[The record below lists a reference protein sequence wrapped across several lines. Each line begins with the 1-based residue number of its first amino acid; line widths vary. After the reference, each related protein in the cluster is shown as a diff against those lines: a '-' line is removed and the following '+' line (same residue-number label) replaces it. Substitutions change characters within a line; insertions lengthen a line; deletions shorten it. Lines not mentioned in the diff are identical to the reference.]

1 MNKRYTRIIV
11 IGLPVI
17 LAGGITAGAVY
28 TQMSKEKQNTAQ
40 QNATVE
46 MDNTELRFTAGVA
59 EVLEKIDQDCIL
71 NADVLA
77 KADYDT
83 EESEYS
89 NLAIANVKNYV
100 NVRSTPDT
108 NGEVVGKMYDDSVAQ
123 IVSVIGEGEEEWFQ
137 VVSGSV
143 EGYIKSE
150 YFIYGDAA
158 AEIIDDYVT
167 KYAVVKADRLNI
179 REEPDVTAKRI
190 GYMDNGEKGKL
201 LELDDEWAKVLY
213 TEGNEGY
220 VARQYVAIEEQYV
233 YAKSIEEE
241 EQERQAQQLLAQRA
255 QEPEEITPENTA
267 IQPTAIQPTAI
278 QPTAIQPT
286 EIQATAVQTTEI
298 QPTAVPLTASPAGYT
313 NASELRSEIVDYAM
327 QYLGNRYISGGRS
340 LESGTDCSGFTCY
353 TYAAFGYS
361 LSRTPQGQWGSNG
374 RNVTVEEAQPGD
386 IVCYASGGGKCTH
399 VGIYLGNG
407 QMIHSANSR
416 RGVVINDIYYDNTFV
431 GIKNVID

>member
-1 MNKRYTRIIV
+1 MNKRYTGLIM
-11 IGLPVI
+11 IGLPLI
-17 LAGGITAGAVY
+17 LAGSIASGIACTRMPKEKQDMAQQNVIDEIDNAELRLTAGA
-28 TQMSKEKQNTAQ
+28 
-40 QNATVE
+40 
-46 MDNTELRFTAGVA
+46 A
-59 EVLEKIDQDCIL
+59 EVFEKIDQDCIL
-71 NADVLA
+71 NTEVLA
-77 KADYDT
+77 QADYDT

-123 IVSVIGEGEEEWFQ
+123 IVSVVGEGEEEWFQ

-158 AEIIDDYVT
+158 AEVIDDYVT
-167 KYAVVKADRLNI
+167 RYAVVKADRLNI
-179 REEPDVTAKRI
+179 REEPDVAAKRI

-201 LELDDEWAKVLY
+201 VELGDEWVKVLY

-220 VARQYVAIEEQYV
+220 VARQYVAIEEQFV

-241 EQERQAQQLLAQRA
+241 EQERQAQLILAQRG
-255 QEPEEITPENTA
+255 QESEDIAPENTA
-267 IQPTAIQPTAI
+267 M
-278 QPTAIQPT
+278 
-286 EIQATAVQTTEI
+286 
-298 QPTAVPLTASPAGYT
+298 QPTAVQLTASPVDYT
-313 NASELRSEIVDYAM
+313 NASELRSGIVDYAM

-340 LESGTDCSGFTCY
+340 LEGGTDCSGFTCY

-374 RNVTVEEAQPGD
+374 RTVTLEEAQPGD

-407 QMIHSANSR
+407 KIIHSANSR
-416 RGVVINDIYYDNTFV
+416 RGVVINDIYYDDTFI

>member
-1 MNKRYTRIIV
+1 MNKRYTGLIM
-11 IGLPVI
+11 IGLPLI
-17 LAGGITAGAVY
+17 LAGSIASGIACTQMPKEKQDMAQQNVIDEIDNAELRLTAGA
-28 TQMSKEKQNTAQ
+28 
-40 QNATVE
+40 
-46 MDNTELRFTAGVA
+46 A
-59 EVLEKIDQDCIL
+59 EVSEKIDQDCIL
-71 NADVLA
+71 NTEVLA
-77 KADYDT
+77 QADYDT

-123 IVSVIGEGEEEWFQ
+123 IISVVGEGEEEWFQ

-158 AEIIDDYVT
+158 AEVIDDYVT
-167 KYAVVKADRLNI
+167 RYAVVKADRLNI
-179 REEPDVTAKRI
+179 REEPDVAAKRI

-201 LELDDEWAKVLY
+201 VELGDEWVKVLY

-220 VARQYVAIEEQYV
+220 VARQYVAIEEQFV

-241 EQERQAQQLLAQRA
+241 EQERQAQLILAQRG
-255 QEPEEITPENTA
+255 QESEDIAPENTA
-267 IQPTAIQPTAI
+267 M
-278 QPTAIQPT
+278 
-286 EIQATAVQTTEI
+286 
-298 QPTAVPLTASPAGYT
+298 QPTAVQLTASPVDYT
-313 NASELRSEIVDYAM
+313 NASELRSGIVDYAM

-340 LESGTDCSGFTCY
+340 LEGGTDCSGFTCY

-374 RNVTVEEAQPGD
+374 RTVTLEEAQPGD

-407 QMIHSANSR
+407 KIIHSANSR
-416 RGVVINDIYYDNTFV
+416 RGVVINDIYYDDTFI

>member
-1 MNKRYTRIIV
+1 M

-17 LAGGITAGAVY
+17 FAGSIAEGIAC
-28 TQMSKEKQNTAQ
+28 TQMSKEKQDTVQ
-40 QNATVE
+40 QNATE
-46 MDNTELRFTAGVA
+46 TIDNTELRFTAGAA
-59 EVLEKIDQDCIL
+59 EVFEKIEQDCIL
-71 NADVLA
+71 NAEVLA
-77 KADYDT
+77 QANYET
-83 EESEYS
+83 EESEYA

-123 IVSVIGEGEEEWFQ
+123 IVSVVGEDEEEWFQ

-158 AEIIDDYVT
+158 AEVIDDYVT
-167 KYAVVKADRLNI
+167 RYAVVKADRLNI
-179 REEPDVTAKRI
+179 REEPDVAAKRI
-190 GYMDNGEKGKL
+190 GYMDHDEKGQL
-201 LELDDEWAKVLY
+201 LELGDEWVKVLY

-220 VARQYVAIEEQYV
+220 VARQYVAIEEQFV

-241 EQERQAQQLLAQRA
+241 EQERQAQLILAQRA
-255 QEPEEITPENTA
+255 QESEEITPENTA
-267 IQPTAIQPTAI
+267 IQPTAVQPTAM
-278 QPTAIQPT
+278 
-286 EIQATAVQTTEI
+286 
-298 QPTAVPLTASPAGYT
+298 QPTAVQLTASPVDYT
-313 NASELRSEIVDYAM
+313 NASELRSGIVDYAM

-340 LESGTDCSGFTCY
+340 LEGGTDCSGFTCY

-374 RNVTVEEAQPGD
+374 RTVTVEEAQPGD

-407 QMIHSANSR
+407 KIIHSANSR
-416 RGVVINDIYYDNTFV
+416 RGVVINDIYYDDTFI

>member
-1 MNKRYTRIIV
+1 MNKRYTGLIM
-11 IGLPVI
+11 IGLPLI
-17 LAGGITAGAVY
+17 LAGSIASGIACTQMPKEKQDMAQQNVIDEIDNAELRLTAGA
-28 TQMSKEKQNTAQ
+28 
-40 QNATVE
+40 
-46 MDNTELRFTAGVA
+46 A
-59 EVLEKIDQDCIL
+59 EVFEKIDQDCIL
-71 NADVLA
+71 NTEVLA
-77 KADYDT
+77 QADYDT

-123 IVSVIGEGEEEWFQ
+123 IISVVGEGEEEWFQ

-158 AEIIDDYVT
+158 AEVIDDYVT
-167 KYAVVKADRLNI
+167 RYAVVKADRLNI
-179 REEPDVTAKRI
+179 REEPDVAAKRI

-201 LELDDEWAKVLY
+201 VELGDEWVKVLY

-220 VARQYVAIEEQYV
+220 VARQYVAIEEQFV

-241 EQERQAQQLLAQRA
+241 EQERQAQLILAQRG
-255 QEPEEITPENTA
+255 QESEDIAPENTA
-267 IQPTAIQPTAI
+267 M
-278 QPTAIQPT
+278 
-286 EIQATAVQTTEI
+286 
-298 QPTAVPLTASPAGYT
+298 QPTAVQLTASPVDYT
-313 NASELRSEIVDYAM
+313 NASELRCGIVDYAM

-340 LESGTDCSGFTCY
+340 LEGGTDCSGFTCY

-374 RNVTVEEAQPGD
+374 RTVTLEEAQPGD

-407 QMIHSANSR
+407 KMIHSANSR
-416 RGVVINDIYYDNTFV
+416 RGVVINDIYYDDTFI

>member
-1 MNKRYTRIIV
+1 MCKIEKEMNKRYTKLIM
-11 IGLPVI
+11 IGLSVI
-17 LAGGITAGAVY
+17 LAGSIVSGIAC
-28 TQMSKEKQNTAQ
+28 TQMPKEKQDTVQ
-40 QNATVE
+40 QNAIETIE
-46 MDNTELRFTAGVA
+46 NTELRFTAGAA
-59 EVLEKIDQDCIL
+59 EVFEKIEQDCIL

-77 KADYDT
+77 QADYDT

-123 IVSVIGEGEEEWFQ
+123 IVSVVGEDEEEWFQ

-158 AEIIDDYVT
+158 AEVIDDYVT
-167 KYAVVKADRLNI
+167 RYAVVKADRLNI
-179 REEPDVTAKRI
+179 REEPDVAAKRI
-190 GYMDNGEKGKL
+190 GYMDHDEKGQL
-201 LELDDEWAKVLY
+201 LELGDEWVKVLY

-220 VARQYVAIEEQYV
+220 VARQYVAIEEQFV

-241 EQERQAQQLLAQRA
+241 EQERQAQLILAQRA
-255 QEPEEITPENTA
+255 QESEEITPENTA
-267 IQPTAIQPTAI
+267 IQPTAIQA
-278 QPTAIQPT
+278 T
-286 EIQATAVQTTEI
+286 EIQAAAVQTTEI
-298 QPTAVPLTASPAGYT
+298 QPTAVPMTASPAGYT
-313 NASELRSEIVDYAM
+313 NASELRSGIVDYAM

-340 LESGTDCSGFTCY
+340 LEGGTDCSGFTCY

-374 RNVTVEEAQPGD
+374 RSVTLEEAQPGD

-407 QMIHSANSR
+407 KIIHSANSR
-416 RGVVINDIYYDNTFV
+416 RGVVINDIYYDDTFI